1 MLEEEDEGQEMPEK
15 DIDDTSA
22 SCEDSMRQF
31 VLPQR
36 ISRRYSE
43 DVIGKPSVVTSELI
57 RTSRVESDIPSLVK
71 WW

>member
-43 DVIGKPSVVTSELI
+43 DVIGIAFSSYF
-57 RTSRVESDIPSLVK
+57 
-71 WW
+71 